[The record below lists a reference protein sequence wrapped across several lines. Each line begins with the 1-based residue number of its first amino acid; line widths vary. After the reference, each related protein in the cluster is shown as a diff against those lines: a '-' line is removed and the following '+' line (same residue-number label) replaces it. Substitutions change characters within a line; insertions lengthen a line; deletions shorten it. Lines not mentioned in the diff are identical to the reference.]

1 MVADQLKIGAFL
13 RDEFAMRPK
22 FDNVATVENHD
33 LVGLANGAELMSD
46 DDDGATYREFE
57 QA

>member
-1 MVADQLKIGAFL
+1 
-13 RDEFAMRPK
+13 MRPK